1 MPILNENAQI
11 LGKRFAFPELTK
23 FSGPFS
29 TLNLSKQGVLLLI
42 LAAVIVAQ
50 ALGIIYNKQSQ
61 RNLQAKLQ
69 ANYAE
74 RDRLHNEWSQLL
86 LEQGTWQANARVEKI
101 AREQLGMVFPTKTE
115 IIVP

>member
-1 MPILNENAQI
+1 MI
-11 LGKRFAFPELTK
+11 K
-23 FSGPFS
+23 FNLSGPFC
-29 TLNLSKQGVLLLI
+29 NLKPSKRGVLLLI
-42 LAAVIVAQ
+42 LAAVTVLQ
-50 ALGIIYNKQSQ
+50 ALGIIYTKQTQ
-61 RNLQAKLQ
+61 RDLQAKLQ

-101 AREQLGMVFPTKTE
+101 AREQLGMVFPNKTE